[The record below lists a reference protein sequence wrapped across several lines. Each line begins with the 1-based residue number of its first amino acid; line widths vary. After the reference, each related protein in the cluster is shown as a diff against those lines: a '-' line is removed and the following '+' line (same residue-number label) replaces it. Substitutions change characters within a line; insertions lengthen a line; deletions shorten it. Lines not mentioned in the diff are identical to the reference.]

1 MTLPRPAPAA
11 WTTSR
16 FGNAGV
22 GDPGAT
28 EAKNLPFGHL
38 FEVNQSVGGDLD
50 LVKLNARHTPRFPRD
65 RGTVKGTTT
74 ANGTPTAG
82 IQCVA
87 GLHCVRLDRRRLDLL
102 PTKSTENPSARRILA
117 RRVPAEGRPLPQSAL
132 AVDPAG
138 QRAGRA
144 RKH

>member
-38 FEVNQSVGGDLD
+38 FEVNHSVGGDLD
-50 LVKLNARHTPRFPRD
+50 RVKLTAPHAQVPQRSRHCERHNDSWNPV
-65 RGTVKGTTT
+65 RGWT
-74 ANGTPTAG
+74 ALR
-82 IQCVA
+82 VA
-87 GLHCVRLDRRRLDLL
+87 GLASPGPADYEVD
-102 PTKSTENPSARRILA
+102 KESVSAA
-117 RRVPAEGRPLPQSAL
+117 
-132 AVDPAG
+132 DP
-138 QRAGRA
+138 R
-144 RKH
+144 